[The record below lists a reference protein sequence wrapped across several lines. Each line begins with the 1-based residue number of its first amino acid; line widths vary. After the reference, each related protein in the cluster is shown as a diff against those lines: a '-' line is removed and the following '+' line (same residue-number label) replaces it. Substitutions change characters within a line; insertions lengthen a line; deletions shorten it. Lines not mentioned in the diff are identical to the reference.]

1 VKVGEQNRGFTLLE
15 LLVVIFIIAILATM
29 ATLSIGV
36 VGGDRAL
43 DEETKR
49 LEVLIRLASDDAVL
63 GARELGIR
71 FEPGGYTFLT
81 LDPIRNLWVGMAPD
95 DALRRRALPDSISL
109 ELEIDDR
116 VVILKE
122 IPESG
127 DPEAVKPQIF
137 FLSSGDISPFV
148 LRLIRETDH
157 AYFTLSIA
165 PDGTLELS
173 ALEE

>member
-1 VKVGEQNRGFTLLE
+1 MKVREQNLGFTLLE
-15 LLVVIFIIAILATM
+15 LLVVIFIVAILATI

-43 DEETKR
+43 TEEAKR
-49 LEVLIRLASDDAVL
+49 LEVLTRLASEDAVL

-71 FEPGGYTFLT
+71 FEPQGYTFLT
-81 LDPIRNLWVGMAPD
+81 LDPIRNLWVVMAPD
-95 DALRRRALPDSISL
+95 DELRPRALPDSIVL

-116 VVILKE
+116 AIVLEK

-127 DPEAVKPQIF
+127 EPASVKPQIF

-148 LRLIRETDH
+148 LRLRRDTDQ
-157 AYFTLSIA
+157 AYFTLSAA
-165 PDGTLELS
+165 PNGTLELS
-173 ALEE
+173 GLEK